1 MKGLPMF
8 SHALV
13 ATDLGPSSEALVACA
28 GELGILGVR
37 DVILVH
43 AIDIDRAPSPADDA
57 AFARQIDS
65 LERAGIRVHVETPL
79 GYPPHA
85 ITALAEQH
93 GVGVIVMGTHGQG
106 LFPTGFSGSI
116 SSDVVRLSS
125 VPVLLMPA
133 HEHDSAQAGTRACSR
148 ILSSV
153 LVPIDVTESSEKICT
168 LACGLAPRGMGRLE
182 MLNVTPFTF
191 EAAREGREEEAHR
204 RLEMLAERARGHG
217 VRNVI
222 TTVLRGDAT
231 DLVPGRVVSGDYSLV
246 VLAPRCRDVTERE
259 FGSVA
264 GAVLQV
270 SPIPLLLAPIMCPP
284 DGPQGAGNT

>member
-1 MKGLPMF
+1 MF

-13 ATDLGPSSEALVACA
+13 ATDLGPSSQAIVACV
-28 GELGILGVR
+28 GELGVLGVR
-37 DVILVH
+37 DVVLVH
-43 AIDIDRAPSPADDA
+43 AIDIDRGPSSADDA
-57 AFARQIDS
+57 TFAHQIES

-93 GVGVIVMGTHGQG
+93 GVGVIVMGTRGQG
-106 LFPTGFSGSI
+106 LFQTGFSGSI

-133 HEHDSAQAGTRACSR
+133 DDHRGADAGTRACSQM
-148 ILSSV
+148 LSSV
-153 LVPIDVTESSEKICT
+153 LVPIDVSESSDKLCA
-168 LACGLAPRGMGRLE
+168 LACGLAPRGVGRLE

-204 RLEMLAERARGHG
+204 KLEALADRARGHG
-217 VRNVI
+217 VRHVT
-222 TTVLRGDAT
+222 TTVLRGQAAE
-231 DLVPGRVVSGDYSLV
+231 LVPERVGSGDYSLV
-246 VLAPRCRDVTERE
+246 VLAPRCRDVIERE

-264 GAVLQV
+264 SAVLRASQ
-270 SPIPLLLAPIMCPP
+270 IPLLLAPVECPP
-284 DGPQGAGNT
+284 DGLQGVGNT